1 MDSGVI
7 VPHFLSNKKTG
18 LIDGRVCDF
27 FKMTAC
33 IVSKW
38 PPALT
43 NMHLD
48 YIIYNSCIIYRS
60 RNDGPVSGVKRKAA
74 YIAMFI
80 LAAFLIGMIALF
92 FVL

>member
-33 IVSKW
+33 IVLKW
-38 PPALT
+38 PLTLT

-60 RNDGPVSGVKRKAA
+60 RRRKAA